1 MRIDLFVAPG
11 CPGCPAAREVIE
23 SFARTTPGVQVHEWD
38 LSSDPG
44 PAVGRGIFATP
55 TLLIDGVHI
64 LPGVPRT
71 TDLERRLGPDART
84 TPPGSPE
91 QKAPREMET
100 VFDSSHKPPLPND
113 LDRNIRRVRAVF
125 SSEDSETRT

>member
-23 SFARTTPGVQVHEWD
+23 SFARTTPGVQVREWD

-44 PAVGRGIFATP
+44 PAV
-55 TLLIDGVHI
+55 
-64 LPGVPRT
+64 
-71 TDLERRLGPDART
+71 
-84 TPPGSPE
+84 PPGSPE
-91 QKAPREMET
+91 QKATREVET
-100 VFDSSHKPPLPND
+100 VFDSSYKPPLPND